1 MASNSFF
8 ASDITSGKSVKFSI
22 TLSKMS
28 LENYLSIPY

>member
-22 TLSKMS
+22 TLSKIS
-28 LENYLSIPY
+28 RLKTIFQP